1 MEHPMMVKDIE
12 VLREDNDGF
21 DLRVR
26 TKDNILAYNT
36 HKPLFVKTD
45 IKEIFLFRCL

>member
-36 HKPLFVKTD
+36 SHKPLFVKQ
-45 IKEIFLFRCL
+45 ILKKYFI